1 MTGRFR
7 HATVGGMEPY
17 VPVVDISGWP
27 AGGAVRERIADEVDA
42 ACRRLGFLQI
52 AGHGVDDATTAAML
66 AASEAIF
73 GLPLDEKMA
82 MAAPPHINRG
92 YAPVGSES
100 LTYSLGVD
108 SPPDLFEA
116 FNIGPD
122 DVPAD
127 DPVYTAQLEGV
138 FAPNIW
144 PVDLPAV
151 RNDLVAYFRAVSG
164 LARRLISI
172 FAVALGLPDDHFLPM
187 CDHAT
192 ETLRLN
198 NYVRRVGG
206 ADLLPGQL
214 GMGAHTDYGIVTVLY
229 GDRVPGLEIV
239 GPDGEWH
246 GVVPEEGMFLVNLG
260 DLLARWTN
268 DRWRSTVHRVVP
280 PSGSGPARRRSA
292 AFFHDG
298 NYDALVECL
307 PTCLEPGESPRY
319 PPVVAGEHLT
329 AKLLS
334 GRSRS
339 SEPRAEV
346 VDTIGDR
353 IGAVTRDL

>member
-1 MTGRFR
+1 VAPF
-7 HATVGGMEPY
+7 
-17 VPVVDISGWP
+17 VPVVDISRWSDG
-27 AGGAVRERIADEVDA
+27 DA
-42 ACRRLGFLQI
+42 ARGPIAAAVDDACRTLGFLQI
-52 AGHGVDDATTAAML
+52 AGHGIDAATIESMLVAAD
-66 AASEAIF
+66 AIF
-73 GLPLDEKMA
+73 GLPHEAKLA
-82 MAAPPHINRG
+82 MTAPPHINRG

-108 SPPDLFEA
+108 APPDLFEA

-122 DVPAD
+122 AVALD
-127 DPVYTAQLEGV
+127 DPVYASQLEGV

-144 PVDLPAV
+144 PPDLPGA
-151 RNDLVAYFRAVSG
+151 RADLVGYFTEVST

-172 FAVALGLPDDHFLPM
+172 FAVALGLPDDHFVPM

-192 ETLRLN
+192 EMLRLN
-198 NYVRRVGG
+198 NYVRAQGG
-206 ADLLPGQL
+206 AEPLPGQL
-214 GMGAHTDYGIVTVLY
+214 RMGAHTDYGIVTVLY

-246 GVVPEEGMFLVNLG
+246 GVVPEQDVFLVNLG

-280 PSGSGPARRRSA
+280 PGGSGPARRRSA

-298 NYDALVECL
+298 NYDAVVECL
-307 PTCLEPGESPRY
+307 PTCLEAGRPPLY

-339 SEPRAEV
+339 VEPRAEV
-346 VDTIGDR
+346 VDTVGER
-353 IGAVTRDL
+353 IEAVTRDLDR